1 MQQSLPSPAPPDSLA
16 RAWFDAR
23 KYSSLRMTAGLAPG
37 LSVSGANGALTP

>member
-1 MQQSLPSPAPPDSLA
+1 MQQSLPSPTRQIPSR

-37 LSVSGANGALTP
+37 LSVSGANGP